1 MPPVT
6 GPATTGVDPEV
17 LNRLS
22 TPQAADAVRRGNVD
36 EILKVTGLSRR
47 DWEDYLKA
55 QNVGLSRDIIQDYQI
70 YSDFGAAPS
79 PQWTDSFSP
88 ETGLGKVTAQD
99 HAAFVESM
107 GRLTGK
113 AMVGGGKSSIS
124 GKAQEAPASL
134 SGQVESYLQ
143 ETDDLILGVADRA
156 LETQLQMQYN
166 QESQKIR
173 DEFLKLLAA
182 ANDPETILLALTQY
196 KMREAGLIMTQAGR
210 RVQQASQRQSR
221 ATDAMQKLSVDDPN
235 YHAASMAA
243 QQKVSSE
250 GMNLNQQ
257 SSLMQTAIQ
266 NVESAMSFGHS
277 AIGKLNEHE
286 TTIIRNMSVRS

>member
-22 TPQAADAVRRGNVD
+22 TPQAAEAVRRGNVD

-55 QNVGLSRDIIQDYQI
+55 QNVGLNRDIIQDYQI
-70 YSDFGAAPS
+70 YADFGAVPAPQLS
-79 PQWTDSFSP
+79 DSFSP
-88 ETGLGKVTAQD
+88 ETGLGKITAQD

-113 AMVGGGKSSIS
+113 AMVGSGKSSTG

-134 SGQVESYLQ
+134 AGQVESYLQ

-156 LETQLQMQYN
+156 LETQLQMQYS

-210 RVQQASQRQSR
+210 RVQQTNVRQTR
-221 ATDAMQKLSVDDPN
+221 AAEAVQKLSVDDPKF
-235 YHAASMAA
+235 AAKNLMA
-243 QQKVSSE
+243 QQEVSRE
-250 GMNLNQQ
+250 TTTMQQDLNLMNV
-257 SSLMQTAIQ
+257 AAQ
-266 NVESAMSFGHS
+266 NVEAALNFGHKTIGDVNENEK
-277 AIGKLNEHE
+277 AIQ
-286 TTIIRNMSVRS
+286 RNQIVK